1 MLFENTR
8 LLLILIMLKELSV
21 NGDIAVNIEGSI
33 SLS

>member
-1 MLFENTR
+1 MPFENTR

-21 NGDIAVNIEGSI
+21 NVDIAVNIDGSI